1 LLEGAPAEAAESP
14 ARTIASDFLEKRFL
28 MAGDNT
34 LTFTD
39 ANFDTDVLASEVP
52 VLVDFWAE
60 WCGPC
65 RMMSPTV
72 DAIAADYAGKVKV
85 GKLNVDDN
93 GSTAMRYNIRGIPT
107 LLLFKGGQVVEQRVG
122 ATGKSDLQ
130 KMLDAHL

>member
-1 LLEGAPAEAAESP
+1 MSGV
-14 ARTIASDFLEKRFL
+14 
-28 MAGDNT
+28 NT

-39 ANFDTDVLASEVP
+39 ATWDMEVLNSEVP

-72 DAIAADYAGKVKV
+72 DAVADAYVGRAKV

-93 GSTAMRYNIRGIPT
+93 GATGMRYNVRGIPT
-107 LLLFKGGQVVEQRVG
+107 LLLFKGGKVVEQKVG
-122 ATGKSDLQ
+122 AVGKADVQ
-130 KMLDAHL
+130 KLLDAHVAVEVVAAEVKSDPEPARDDLKAVNR